1 MQDFNYYEWYK
12 KIKEVSNPDKALEN
26 LKKYLP
32 NAKLY
37 PSDKPKYKYKI
48 LNPNN
53 NKFVYFGDMNYEDY
67 LKHGSEI
74 RKINYLKRASNING
88 NWKKDPYSKNNL
100 AIHVLWQ

>member
-1 MQDFNYYEWYK
+1 
-12 KIKEVSNPDKALEN
+12 
-26 LKKYLP
+26 
-32 NAKLY
+32 
-37 PSDKPKYKYKI
+37 
-48 LNPNN
+48 
-53 NKFVYFGDMNYEDY
+53 MNYEDY